1 IEILQAAHTQSHP
14 LFQVLL
20 VLQNVPM
27 PNVEMAGLDVRE
39 FDLDSGTTNF
49 DLTISL
55 TETPEGLTGR
65 IEYATDLFDP
75 ERIERMAGHFQM
87 LIEDVCE
94 NPGGRLSQLSLMTAA
109 ERSQLLVEWN
119 RVEADPTDCCIY
131 EMFQRQ
137 AQSTPQ
143 GIAIRFQDEQWS
155 YARLDAR
162 SSRIAERLRSHGVE
176 PGALVGVWMDPSP
189 QLVASLL

>member
-55 TETPEGLTGR
+55 TETPQGLTGR
-65 IEYATDLFDP
+65 IEYATDLFDA
-75 ERIERMAGHFQM
+75 ERIQRMAGHLQV
-87 LIEDVCE
+87 LIEQVCE
-94 NPGGRLSQLSLMTAA
+94 DPETRLSQLSLLTAD
-109 ERSQLLVEWN
+109 EQYQTLIEWN
-119 RVEADPTDCCIY
+119 KTEGD
-131 EMFQRQ
+131 
-137 AQSTPQ
+137 
-143 GIAIRFQDEQWS
+143 
-155 YARLDAR
+155 
-162 SSRIAERLRSHGVE
+162 SSSEN
-176 PGALVGVWMDPSP
+176 
-189 QLVASLL
+189 